1 MQKCYKPLPQ
11 QWLPRYLLLL
21 LPVLS
26 GCATAPCAQVVATS
40 PPLPPV
46 PALLMQSPPKPL
58 QTASLL
64 QSLLFEPATPQ
75 TPANASSTLK

>member
-1 MQKCYKPLPQ
+1 
-11 QWLPRYLLLL
+11 
-21 LPVLS
+21 
-26 GCATAPCAQVVATS
+26 
-40 PPLPPV
+40 
-46 PALLMQSPPKPL
+46 MQSPPKPL